1 MNKEI
6 YGIGWYLRRT
16 YNTQDVS
23 AFYLNNLEIPIIRT
37 HNENIVHWCGGASV
51 VGFNQVDKGI
61 TLSTPDQSNSLIA
74 LFKVEAK
81 KRFANTLHLNE
92 ETENIPNIP
101 SVAFYKDN
109 EGIIFGI
116 KEISIKRPDYFDKY
130 WNKET
135 TNQQLN
141 DKFKLAGNQRG
152 LSSLIIRSKNWLQN
166 AKFYQEN
173 LDFSIIEESKENIE
187 LAIDAFTTIN
197 FMYGDETKDKCFS
210 RLSSRQSFVFRCRDV
225 KSIFNKLLDN
235 KLTPLERH
243 ITGDNAGEIYYFNDL
258 SGQIFGIQTRT
269 NSTRIEDRYAEK
281 KYNL

>member
-1 MNKEI
+1 MKNEI
-6 YGIGWYLRRT
+6 FGIGWYLRRT
-16 YNTQDVS
+16 YSTQVIS

-51 VGFNQVDKGI
+51 IGFNQVDKDVAL
-61 TLSTPDQSNSLIA
+61 TTPDQSNNLIA
-74 LFKVEAK
+74 LFKVESK
-81 KRFANTLHLNE
+81 NRFANTLHLIE
-92 ETENIPNIP
+92 ATENLPNIP
-101 SVAFYKDN
+101 SVTFYKDP
-109 EGIIFGI
+109 EGVIFGI
-116 KEISIKRPDYFDKY
+116 KETSIKRPDYFDKY
-130 WNKET
+130 WNKQPT
-135 TNQQLN
+135 HQQLN
-141 DKFKLAGNQRG
+141 NEFKLSDNQRG

-197 FMYGDETKDKCFS
+197 FMYGSETKDKCSS

-225 KSIFNKLLDN
+225 KSVFNKLLDN

-243 ITGDNAGEIYYFNDL
+243 ITEDKAGEIYYFNDL

-269 NSTRIEDRYAEK
+269 KSRRIEDRYAEK
-281 KYNL
+281 KYKL